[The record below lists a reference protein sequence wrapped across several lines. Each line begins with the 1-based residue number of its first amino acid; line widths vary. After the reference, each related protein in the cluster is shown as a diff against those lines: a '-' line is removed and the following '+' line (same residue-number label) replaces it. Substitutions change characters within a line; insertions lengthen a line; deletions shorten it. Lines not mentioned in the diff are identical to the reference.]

1 MKNKKIVEN
10 IKIPTWPEETEYMI
24 AVASAFLPN
33 KEEDSVLTS
42 EQVNEL
48 YMECPFCKQLVE
60 KIRIDS
66 DVMCSLCGKLFS
78 PSLLTAGS
86 GDNKKGV

>member
-1 MKNKKIVEN
+1 MPTRKEVR
-10 IKIPTWPEETEYMI
+10 IPTWLEETEYMI

-33 KEEDSVLTS
+33 EEEDSVLTP

-48 YMECPFCKQLVE
+48 YMECPFCKQLAE

-66 DVMCSLCGKLFS
+66 DVMCSLCGKLFN

-86 GDNKKGV
+86 GDSKEGV